1 MPITFQYDKAT
12 QICEIRLSGVLRNEE
27 LTANQER
34 LAPHIEAGDQPR
46 ILVIVDD
53 FVGWERGGDWN
64 NLDFMFSHGA
74 KIAKIAF
81 VGDKTWEDQL
91 KMFVGAGFR
100 NAPVGYF
107 DPEGIEVARAWLLG

>member
-1 MPITFQYDKAT
+1 MPLTFQYDKAA
-12 QICEIRLSGVLRNEE
+12 QLCEIRLAGVLSNDE
-27 LTANQER
+27 LKDNQAR

-53 FVGWERGGDWN
+53 FQGWERGGDWN
-64 NLDFMFSHGA
+64 NLDFMFSHGTR
-74 KIAKIAF
+74 IAKIAF
-81 VGDKTWEDQL
+81 VGDKRWEDQF

-107 DPEGIEVARAWLLG
+107 ETGREDTARAWLLG

>member
-1 MPITFQYDKAT
+1 MPITFNYDPAT
-12 QICEIRLSGVLRNEE
+12 QLGEIHLSGVLRHEE
-27 LTANQER
+27 LIANQEK
-34 LAPHIEAGDQPR
+34 LAPHIEGGDMPR
-46 ILVIVDD
+46 LLVIVDD

-64 NLDFMFSHGA
+64 NFDFMFSHGT

-81 VGDKTWEDQL
+81 VGDKSWEDQL

-107 DPEGIEVARAWLLG
+107 ETEHTDVARAWLLG

>member
-1 MPITFQYDKAT
+1 MPITSQYDKPN
-12 QICEIRLSGVLRNEE
+12 QLCEIHLSGVLRHEE
-27 LTANQER
+27 LTANQEK

-46 ILVIVDD
+46 ILVVVDD
-53 FVGWERGGDWN
+53 FAGWERDGDWS

-81 VGDKTWEDQL
+81 VGDKRWEDQL

-100 NAPVGYF
+100 SAPVGYF
-107 DPEGIEVARAWLLG
+107 ESEHIDVARAWLLG